1 MEYIVEIKNDIDFNG
16 VPKALINN
24 YKWTEGHTP
33 NAFAQLIYV
42 DGEGVDG
49 KGNGFALHMEVEETN
64 PTAVYTNY
72 NDPVYKD
79 SCLEFFVNF
88 NNGDKYMNF
97 EMNSNGAFLAAI
109 RTDRKNKTPIHEVV
123 ALPAVK
129 ASKTAISWGLDVF
142 FSNEFI
148 GMLFGKDSFKSG
160 DSFKGNFY
168 KCGDETPIPHFG
180 MWSPVDNETPDFH
193 RPEFFGTFIIE

>member
-1 MEYIVEIKNDIDFNG
+1 MEYIVKTKTAIDFTD

-33 NAFAQLIYV
+33 KAFAQLIYV
-42 DGEGVDG
+42 NGE
-49 KGNGFALHMEVEETN
+49 GFALHIEAEEQN
-64 PTAVYTNY
+64 PTAVYSNY

-109 RTDRKNKTPIHEVV
+109 RTDRKNKTPIHELVE
-123 ALPAVK
+123 LPAVK
-129 ASKTAISWGLDVF
+129 AVKTESSWGLDVF

-148 GMLFGKDSFKSG
+148 GMLFGKDNFKSG

-180 MWSPVDNETPDFH
+180 MWSPVDNATPDFH